1 VEKTVVVNNESC
13 GLLRA
18 IVSQT
23 NDAQQLHLLAMKIR
37 DWDSLLHLAQEHRVL
52 PMLFTRLADVGSAVP
67 PAVQN
72 RLRSE
77 YERNVFH
84 SLANAA
90 ELLAVLKAFEHGKIP
105 VMAFKG
111 VVLSASAYRDLTA
124 RSAGD
129 LDLLIDNQHLRQ
141 ATAILLDRGYVLMTP
156 VNPDGTPAVQDYY
169 EYHFERSADGMVLE
183 LRWRLELTQPRF
195 RRNLGMDW
203 IWPRRRTTMLAGA
216 EIPDM
221 DPQIALLVLCMHG
234 SKHMWSR
241 LLWIC
246 DVAQLLRSSPDLNWE
261 EVVREAR
268 SQGLW
273 RALALGVLLAH
284 RIASAPVP
292 LSILQSF
299 ERDTIAF
306 RLAEHLDQNLF
317 TAPGTIPPSPV
328 PYSLQLLDLRDRA
341 WFIFSLSIL
350 RPNERDRA
358 ALPLPKLLHAL
369 YYLIRPFR
377 LFWDRSPR

>member
-1 VEKTVVVNNESC
+1 
-13 GLLRA
+13 
-18 IVSQT
+18 
-23 NDAQQLHLLAMKIR
+23 
-37 DWDSLLHLAQEHRVL
+37 
-52 PMLFTRLADVGSAVP
+52 
-67 PAVQN
+67 
-72 RLRSE
+72 
-77 YERNVFH
+77 
-84 SLANAA
+84 
-90 ELLAVLKAFEHGKIP
+90 
-105 VMAFKG
+105 
-111 VVLSASAYRDLTA
+111 
-124 RSAGD
+124 
-129 LDLLIDNQHLRQ
+129 
-141 ATAILLDRGYVLMTP
+141 MTP

-246 DVAQLLRSSPDLNWE
+246 DVAQLLRSSPELNWE

-284 RIASAPVP
+284 RVAAAPVP

-299 ERDTIAF
+299 ERDAIAF

-341 WFIFSLSIL
+341 WSIFSLSIL

-358 ALPLPKLLHAL
+358 ALPLPKPLYAL